1 MESYDDRLR
10 HAIFNTEVLRTP
22 RQMLSTF
29 GTTNVRYFLLTTP
42 AYEDI
47 VKGPEETVIREGR
60 VISEKPKVVTPSYMM
75 KLEGF
80 GDNARKYFEQL
91 IMDYGYDAPGILYH
105 YRNEPKGLNIVSG
118 NVMATLERI
127 EQETESDPLA
137 AIIRGVDEMW
147 DVSLLKFIQEY
158 TARSVEGNLMELGRQ
173 GLINPDPSGVPGD
186 ARRRIEEMFRN
197 VKMNR
202 EDPAALKK
210 ELDRWN
216 LFNEYEDRFLKLF
229 R

>member
-10 HAIFNTEVLRTP
+10 DAITNTEVLRTP

-42 AYEDI
+42 SYEEI

-75 KLEGF
+75 RLEGF
-80 GDNARKYFEQL
+80 GDNARNYFQQL
-91 IMDYGYDAPGILYH
+91 IMSYGYDAPGILYH
-105 YRNEPKGLNIVSG
+105 YRNEPKDLNIVSG
-118 NVMATLERI
+118 NIMTVLERI
-127 EQETESDPLA
+127 EKETGGDPLS

-158 TARSVEGNLMELGRQ
+158 TARSIEGNLMELGGQ
-173 GLINPDPSGVPGD
+173 GLINPDSSGVPGD
-186 ARRRIEEMFRN
+186 ARRRIEEMFRD